1 MYCKTVVV
9 VKNWMHTYMLH
20 LRNRKNCYKKIF
32 CYTCNPHDM
41 CYFVV
46 NSLSPQRSPSNSM
59 TTILNFKN
67 PAALFKQPI
76 KRKTGSV
83 ETLIDI
89 LPSVHRKSRSKK
101 HSKLGVDTSYLRR
114 LIEQQEEDQNK
125 RFKQPGDVSNIN
137 IMKPS

>member
-1 MYCKTVVV
+1 
-9 VKNWMHTYMLH
+9 
-20 LRNRKNCYKKIF
+20 
-32 CYTCNPHDM
+32 M

-137 IMKPS
+137 IMNTADVRGALYHLVVMIKKAITFFWYSKPGRKSGRNQHY